1 MPLLFMAKPGRLPHL
16 KVDQQVRHTLH
27 SFLLQTDIIAGIS
40 VGAMV
45 VPQGMSYAKL
55 AGLPNVYGLY
65 GAFVPVLV
73 YAALGS
79 SPQLVMLLFTASIVV
94 NHSCTLML
102 PCTATA
108 YLAQCPVLHQ
118 ALAPARCSSSQ
129 LMLLSSIASCYRL
142 NCCQIVDTD
151 NPLAIL
157 QSSEGCIARDSH
169 NGCQVNANIETLFAC
184 MFQLLHC
191 WRLLSKGR
199 LLVNAASVS
208 G

>member
-1 MPLLFMAKPGRLPHL
+1 
-16 KVDQQVRHTLH
+16 
-27 SFLLQTDIIAGIS
+27 
-40 VGAMV
+40 MV

-102 PCTATA
+102 QCTATA
-108 YLAQCPVLHQ
+108 YLTQCPVLHQ

-129 LMLLSSIASCYRL
+129 LMLLSSIESYY
-142 NCCQIVDTD
+142 
-151 NPLAIL
+151 
-157 QSSEGCIARDSH
+157 
-169 NGCQVNANIETLFAC
+169 
-184 MFQLLHC
+184 
-191 WRLLSKGR
+191 
-199 LLVNAASVS
+199 
-208 G
+208 